1 MCPLQIDHDQALLT
15 RPQRRQQARATRL
28 ALEQA
33 RVERDLRRRR
43 IRWLGTV
50 VAGVVS
56 AVVAVLI
63 ATGQS
68 TPAAKVTPQSAQGQA
83 HRASEASLK
92 RYRTGEP

>member
-1 MCPLQIDHDQALLT
+1 MCPLQVDHEQAALT

-33 RVERDLRRRR
+33 RDERDLRRRR
-43 IRWLGTV
+43 IRWLGTLL
-50 VAGVVS
+50 AGVAT

-68 TPAAKVTPQSAQGQA
+68 APPAKVAPQSAQGQA
-83 HRASEASLK
+83 DRASEASLK
-92 RYRTGEP
+92 SYRGEP